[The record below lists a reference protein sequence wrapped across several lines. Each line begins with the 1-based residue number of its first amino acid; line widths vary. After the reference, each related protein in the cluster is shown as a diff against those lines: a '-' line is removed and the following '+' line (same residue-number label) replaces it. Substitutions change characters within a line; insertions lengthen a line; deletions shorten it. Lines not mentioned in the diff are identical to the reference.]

1 MAAEDQNGK
10 EEEDVAGR
18 EREIHWVSDKSE
30 LGVNYGFWF
39 WLMAKWS

>member
-10 EEEDVAGR
+10 EKEDVAGR
-18 EREIHWVSDKSE
+18 EGEIHWVSKKSE
-30 LGVNYGFWF
+30 PGVNYGLWF